1 MTWTLPT
8 SILTQFFSEL
18 VVCSVLCT
26 LRGLESRVFGGL
38 GPSMAIMPAI
48 SEEGQERPRNQIHQC
63 IYPNAAT
70 LMGNNLIM
78 KEALAAHL
86 EYVEVCGDEG
96 YQPMEWEKTTSLP
109 EDKREEY
116 KLCSVDQRFVER
128 VYDWL
133 SEYTKRYEFYEF
145 AWWERKPIDE
155 IKSMLWEIPLSPD
168 TYDEIVTLIEA
179 LKRQQQY
186 SRVTLMSSTDEY
198 SSSKAVKRRQQ

>member
-8 SILTQFFSEL
+8 SILTQFFSKL
-18 VVCSVLCT
+18 VVCSVLYT
-26 LRGLESRVFGGL
+26 WRGLESRVFGGL
-38 GPSMAIMPAI
+38 GPSMATMPVI
-48 SEEGQERPRNQIHQC
+48 SEEGQDRPRNN
-63 IYPNAAT
+63 YTNAST
-70 LMGNNLIM
+70 FMGNNLII

-116 KLCSVDQRFVER
+116 KLRSIDQRFVER

-145 AWWERKPIDE
+145 AWWERKPIEE
-155 IKSMLWEIPLSPD
+155 IKSMLWELPLSPD
-168 TYDEIVTLIEA
+168 TYDEIVALIEA

-186 SRVTLMSSTDEY
+186 SRVALMSMTE
-198 SSSKAVKRRQQ
+198 KRRQQ

>member
-8 SILTQFFSEL
+8 SILTQFLSEL

-26 LRGLESRVFGGL
+26 WRGLESRVFGGL
-38 GPSMAIMPAI
+38 GPSMATMPVI
-48 SEEGQERPRNQIHQC
+48 SEEGQDRPRNN
-63 IYPNAAT
+63 YTNAST
-70 LMGNNLIM
+70 FMGNNLII

-116 KLCSVDQRFVER
+116 KLRSIDQRFVER

-133 SEYTKRYEFYEF
+133 SEYKEYKKLYEFP
-145 AWWERKPIDE
+145 WWERKPIEE
-155 IKSMLWEIPLSPD
+155 IKSMLWELPLSPD
-168 TYDEIVTLIEA
+168 TYEEIVVLIEA

-186 SRVTLMSSTDEY
+186 DRVALMSSTDEY
-198 SSSKAVKRRQQ
+198 SSSKAAKRRQQ

>member
-26 LRGLESRVFGGL
+26 WRGLESRVFGGL
-38 GPSMAIMPAI
+38 GPSMATMPVI
-48 SEEGQERPRNQIHQC
+48 SEEGQDRPRNN
-63 IYPNAAT
+63 YTNAST
-70 LMGNNLIM
+70 FMGNNLII

-116 KLCSVDQRFVER
+116 KLCSFDQRFAER
-128 VYDWL
+128 VYVWL
-133 SEYTKRYEFYEF
+133 SEYKEYKKLYEFS
-145 AWWERKPIDE
+145 WWERKPIEE
-155 IKSMLWEIPLSPD
+155 IKSMLWELPLSPD
-168 TYDEIVTLIEA
+168 TYDEIVALIEA
-179 LKRQQQY
+179 LKRRQQY
-186 SRVTLMSSTDEY
+186 SRVALMSMTE
-198 SSSKAVKRRQQ
+198 KRRQQ

>member
-26 LRGLESRVFGGL
+26 WRGLESRVFGCL
-38 GPSMAIMPAI
+38 GPSMATMPAI

-96 YQPMEWEKTTSLP
+96 YQPMEWEKTT
-109 EDKREEY
+109 
-116 KLCSVDQRFVER
+116 RFDER
-128 VYDWL
+128 VYVWL
-133 SEYTKRYEFYEF
+133 SEYKNTRFV
-145 AWWERKPIDE
+145 WWERKPIEE
-155 IKSMLWEIPLSPD
+155 IRSMLWELPLSPD

-186 SRVTLMSSTDEY
+186 SRVALMSSTDEY

>member
-1 MTWTLPT
+1 M
-8 SILTQFFSEL
+8 
-18 VVCSVLCT
+18 
-26 LRGLESRVFGGL
+26 FGGL
-38 GPSMAIMPAI
+38 GPSMATMPVI
-48 SEEGQERPRNQIHQC
+48 SEEGQDRPRNN
-63 IYPNAAT
+63 YTNAST
-70 LMGNNLIM
+70 FMGNNLII

-116 KLCSVDQRFVER
+116 KLRSIDQRFVER

-145 AWWERKPIDE
+145 AWWERKPIKE
-155 IKSMLWEIPLSPD
+155 IKSMLWELPLSPD
-168 TYDEIVTLIEA
+168 TYDEIVVLIEA

-186 SRVTLMSSTDEY
+186 DRVALMSSTDEY

>member
-8 SILTQFFSEL
+8 SILTQFFSKL
-18 VVCSVLCT
+18 VVCSVLYT
-26 LRGLESRVFGGL
+26 WRGLESRVFGGL
-38 GPSMAIMPAI
+38 GPSMATMPVI
-48 SEEGQERPRNQIHQC
+48 SEEGQDRPRNN
-63 IYPNAAT
+63 YTNAST
-70 LMGNNLIM
+70 FMGNNLII

-116 KLCSVDQRFVER
+116 KLCSFDQRFAER
-128 VYDWL
+128 VYVWL
-133 SEYTKRYEFYEF
+133 SEYKEYKKLYEFP
-145 AWWERKPIDE
+145 WWERKPIEE
-155 IKSMLWEIPLSPD
+155 IKSMLWELPLSPD
-168 TYDEIVTLIEA
+168 TYDEIVVLIEA

-186 SRVTLMSSTDEY
+186 DRVALMSSTDEY